1 MMSVLEYAQD
11 INKTV
16 SEVLKKCEELDIK
29 VNNED
34 DLLSD
39 EDITI
44 LDNAD
49 FSDMDEIVDEI
60 IETKNIKID
69 EGVSKQKL
77 KKKNVNEQSKN
88 DYLKNNCANDARYF
102 VIKRV

>member
-69 EGVSKQKL
+69 EK
-77 KKKNVNEQSKN
+77 
-88 DYLKNNCANDARYF
+88 
-102 VIKRV
+102 

>member
-77 KKKNVNEQSKN
+77 KKKSEKQNTAK
-88 DYLKNNCANDARYF
+88 
-102 VIKRV
+102 